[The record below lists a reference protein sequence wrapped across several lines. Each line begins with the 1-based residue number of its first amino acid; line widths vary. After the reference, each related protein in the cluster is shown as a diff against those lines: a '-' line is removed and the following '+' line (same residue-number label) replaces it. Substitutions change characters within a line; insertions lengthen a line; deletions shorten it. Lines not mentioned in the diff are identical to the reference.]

1 MEERVPYKH
10 KVVVRFCHL
19 LYTLCNI
26 HEVPWVRRSLV
37 PHETHLRCVWVT
49 LGHRAAK
56 RRVQRELWVHKYAL
70 LIRIGI

>member
-26 HEVPWVRRSLV
+26 HEIGLKLEVWYFPWSI
-37 PHETHLRCVWVT
+37 EYKDGHL
-49 LGHRAAK
+49 
-56 RRVQRELWVHKYAL
+56 ELN
-70 LIRIGI
+70 RQGIFI